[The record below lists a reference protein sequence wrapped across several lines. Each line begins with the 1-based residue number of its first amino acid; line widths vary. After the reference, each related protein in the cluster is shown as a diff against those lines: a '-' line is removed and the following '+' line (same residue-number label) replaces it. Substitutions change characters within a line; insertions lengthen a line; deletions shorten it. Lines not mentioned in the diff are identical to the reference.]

1 MLNLVWSSTFQAFTT
16 FPFTRKFKSEGK
28 AFLCIHASR
37 LAGLGLLD
45 LPGSTERLTP
55 LLDFSVATLYPRKT
69 LSAQAKSQCQ
79 DESFSM
85 HWHAMTLI
93 LQQFVRRLI
102 LFKDIWQFKAIL
114 TAWYCSES
122 SVTEALPSRPQSFVE
137 NNFVGPV
144 WSFQQKVF
152 LVSLWPHDCSNFQS
166 LGWNSVSFFKSM
178 LMHPD

>member
-1 MLNLVWSSTFQAFTT
+1 M
-16 FPFTRKFKSEGK
+16 P
-28 AFLCIHASR
+28 HA
-37 LAGLGLLD
+37 LQGLGCWTCLVARSVWHLC
-45 LPGSTERLTP
+45 LTSASLRSIPGRLW
-55 LLDFSVATLYPRKT
+55 VHRPRVNVC
-69 LSAQAKSQCQ
+69 QCQ

-93 LQQFVRRLI
+93 LQQFVRMLI

-114 TAWYCSES
+114 TAWCSDS